1 MPYKIGK
8 LYLIAIF
15 IGIIVLVVL
24 LLSGC
29 AAQLA
34 VESPAAG
41 LVRQGENL
49 LDDNLY
55 SEAISILR
63 RAVGIDPQYAPAYRG
78 LGIAYYGNGDLY
90 RAEIFMRKALQMDK
104 HLSELWGYLGDIY
117 IQKGDEK
124 KAMSF
129 FEKCPQDDPHYA
141 ELHFRLGKMR
151 LKSKNID
158 DADME
163 FTKALTH
170 DDFWGGYWGKG
181 FLAQSKGDWDNA
193 LNWYRQAYNRANKK
207 EIVIGLAKSYDAL
220 KHYEPS
226 FFYYTI
232 YLGNEIPKEERNK
245 IEKRI
250 SQLEASINLLPDSTE
265 HTLKF
270 SVGKSSNVSA
280 GVYARTGQMIKMLF
294 SGMLSKGKYNL
305 TWDGSNQDGEQVNSG
320 EYIGFVLI
328 EDDCMLHKFLIR

>member
-1 MPYKIGK
+1 MSYKVKRI
-8 LYLIAIF
+8 YLIAIIF
-15 IGIIVLVVL
+15 LIIVFAGL
-24 LLSGC
+24 LLFGC
-29 AAQLA
+29 AAQFTG
-34 VESPAAG
+34 ESPAAG
-41 LVRQGENL
+41 LVRQGEKL
-49 LDDNLY
+49 LDDSRY
-55 SEAISILR
+55 KEAIPILR
-63 RAVGIDPQYAPAYRG
+63 RAVGIDPRYAPAYRG
-78 LGIAYYGNGDLY
+78 LGIAYYGDSDLY
-90 RAEIFMRKALQMDK
+90 RAEIFMRKALQLDK

-129 FEKCPQDDPHYA
+129 FEKCPQEDPHYA

-151 LKSKNID
+151 LKSNNLD

-181 FLAQSKGDWDNA
+181 FLSQLKGDWNDA
-193 LNWYRQAYNRANKK
+193 LNWYRQAYNRK
-207 EIVIGLAKSYDAL
+207 EKPEVLLGLAESYDAL
-220 KHYEPS
+220 GHYEPS
-226 FFYYTI
+226 FFYYTV
-232 YLGNEIPKEERNK
+232 YLGNKIAKDKRDEIN
-245 IEKRI
+245 KRI
-250 SQLEASINLLPDSTE
+250 SQLEKLINFSPDSTE

-270 SVGKSSNVSA
+270 SVGKNSNVSA

-294 SGMLSKGKYNL
+294 SGMLSRGKYNL
-305 TWDGSNQDGEQVNSG
+305 TWDGSNQDGEKVDSG